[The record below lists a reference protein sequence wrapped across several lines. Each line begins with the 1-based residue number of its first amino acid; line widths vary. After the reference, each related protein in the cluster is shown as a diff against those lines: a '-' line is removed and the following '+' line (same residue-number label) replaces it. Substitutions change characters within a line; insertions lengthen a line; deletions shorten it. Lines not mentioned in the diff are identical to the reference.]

1 MKPLNV
7 SAYRLAKDIHVPV
20 SRIQN
25 ILKARR
31 KVTLET
37 FMKLGKYHGL
47 TDTYFLNF
55 QNNIDKRNLSKKFIN
70 EVEIITT
77 CSNLKTI

>member
-1 MKPLNV
+1 
-7 SAYRLAKDIHVPV
+7 
-20 SRIQN
+20 
-25 ILKARR
+25 
-31 KVTLET
+31 
-37 FMKLGKYHGL
+37 MKLGKYFGL
-47 TDTYFLNF
+47 SDTYFLNL